1 MTNRITRS
9 KHNSKLTRRQFIER
23 VSATG
28 LAMSSG
34 LISSGCNREKIMLPP
49 STPVETEDDIPAL
62 IIGSGFGGAVTALRL
77 GEAGI
82 RTMVLEQG
90 KRWDMPAPFSSHFS
104 ADGRSAWLKNKTI
117 APFGPE
123 FRIQRHTGV
132 LDRIDYPNIKVFRG
146 TAVGGGSIVYG
157 GVSVEPP
164 EELFYKVFPREVSY
178 QELRPYYDRVR
189 EMLSVSTVPTD
200 IEKQPHHTSAR
211 VFTEQAMNA
220 GFEVVSVGQA
230 TNWDVIR
237 SEIAGTLPSSA
248 IIGEVM
254 YGSNSGYK
262 NSLDKNY
269 LPMAEATGSV
279 TIHPLHRVID
289 ITQAASGKY
298 VVFVERIDETGKV
311 LYTKEITTTYLFFA
325 AGSIGTTKLLVKARE
340 TKSLPNLNEHVG
352 KGWGTNGSIL
362 FSCFV
367 NQPTG
372 QWQGAPIIKS
382 VFDPENPHT
391 PAAIKSAFAGIGVD
405 RHFLL
410 HYLMGLDTE
419 RGEFAYNPV
428 NQKAEL
434 MWPAHGHARAAAAA
448 VDFAERLNAVNGGT
462 LGGIEGLPFPFPA
475 VQSDITYTP
484 LGGVVIGEA
493 CDFYGRVHGYPR
505 MYVMDSA
512 LLPGSCATASPSLTI
527 AALAERNIQTLLTE
541 DFTSTQI

>member
-1 MTNRITRS
+1 MRILLPT
-9 KHNSKLTRRQFIER
+9 
-23 VSATG
+23 AT
-28 LAMSSG
+28 
-34 LISSGCNREKIMLPP
+34 PP
-49 STPVETEDDIPAL
+49 ETEEDVPAL

-90 KRWDMPAPFSSHFS
+90 KRWDMPAPFSPHFP

-123 FRIQRHTGV
+123 SRIPRYTRV

-146 TAVGGGSIVYG
+146 TAVGGGSISYG
-157 GVSVEPP
+157 GVSIEPP

-189 EMLSVSTVPTD
+189 EVLSVSTVPAD
-200 IEKQPHHTSAR
+200 IEKQPHHISAR

-237 SEIAGTLPSSA
+237 SEIAGMTQPSA

-262 NSLDKNY
+262 NSLDTNY

-279 TIHPLHRVID
+279 TIHPLHRVSD

-298 VVFVERIDETGKV
+298 VVSVERIDETGKV
-311 LYTKEITTTYLFFA
+311 LYTKEITTTYLFFG
-325 AGSIGTTKLLVKARE
+325 AGSIGTTELLLKARE
-340 TKSLPNLNEHVG
+340 TKSLPNLNEQVG

-382 VFDPENPHT
+382 VFDAENPHT
-391 PAAIKSAFAGIGVD
+391 PASIKSAFAGIGVD

-434 MWPAHGHARAAAAA
+434 MWPAHGMARAAAAA
-448 VDFAERLNAVNGGT
+448 VDFAERLNDVNGGT

-475 VQSDITYTP
+475 VQSDVTYTP
-484 LGGVVIGEA
+484 LGGMVIGEA

-527 AALAERNIQTLLTE
+527 AALAERNIETLLAE
-541 DFTSTQI
+541 DVITT